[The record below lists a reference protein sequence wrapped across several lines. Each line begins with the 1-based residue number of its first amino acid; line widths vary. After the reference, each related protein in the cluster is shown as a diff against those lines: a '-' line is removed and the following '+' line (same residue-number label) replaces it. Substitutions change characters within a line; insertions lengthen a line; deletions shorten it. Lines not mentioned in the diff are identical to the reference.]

1 MSRKKTKEEIKER
14 KRRYALAYRQKLKND
29 PTLVLKLNSTREKER
44 ERKRKKREEMKARA
58 KIDSQFREQIRKKW
72 RENTRLQRLKKQ
84 TGKRKRVCNEKLP
97 RTAERDERSSETDK
111 RTQDKSQLGQ
121 EKRSQKKNTA
131 KATTTRDDTISREVV
146 YPFKVSWFQINSA
159 SSVTN
164 DGRNTS
170 KQIFKSER
178 TSRRLKQQVES
189 LESQTTCE
197 VIKIE
202 PDDASYNSLY
212 TCENDRVNSSYGN
225 EEDTVLK
232 VVLDSTK
239 DVVLKI
245 ESSELE
251 FL

>member
-58 KIDSQFREQIRKKW
+58 EIDSQFREEIRKKW
-72 RENTRLQRLKKQ
+72 RENTQRQRLKKQ
-84 TGKRKRVCNEKLP
+84 TGNRKSICNEKLP
-97 RTAERDERSSETDK
+97 ETAERDERSSETDK

-121 EKRSQKKNTA
+121 KKNTA
-131 KATTTRDDTISREVV
+131 KAKKTRQVTISTEVV
-146 YPFKVSWFQINSA
+146 YPFKVSWFQTNSS

-170 KQIFKSER
+170 KQIFKSEK
-178 TSRRLKQQVES
+178 TSRRLKRQVES
-189 LESQTTCE
+189 LESPATCE

-212 TCENDRVNSSYGN
+212 TYENDRVNSSN
-225 EEDTVLK
+225 DDTEKSVVK

-245 ESSELE
+245 ESSELDI
-251 FL
+251 L